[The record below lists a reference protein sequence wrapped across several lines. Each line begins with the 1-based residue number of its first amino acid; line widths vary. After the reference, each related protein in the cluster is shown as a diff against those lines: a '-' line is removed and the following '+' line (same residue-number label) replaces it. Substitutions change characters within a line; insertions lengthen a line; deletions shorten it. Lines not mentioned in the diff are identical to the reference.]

1 MQQANSQQDDWTG
14 KDTIPRYIVL
24 FSLCRLDTHAP
35 PQLVFPWECRDKE
48 DQAWIAYNNPLR
60 RTNQILVEENMRL
73 KRILRENGISWSP
86 LAQTHLN
93 QNDPTRRKTRSSI
106 AAAGP
111 SDSTSPFLPTE
122 VLLRILK
129 FAMKSKY
136 PIIDPLSAV
145 TAENLTDEEKKRG
158 NQIAIH
164 FLATCKAMHAEGT
177 RFLWESNHFIFTT
190 PQALRNF
197 SELSFHYRHK
207 ILHINMRVIARYYDD
222 QRRRHKLEKYYH
234 PDLKK
239 DQPLKIHMRPKESP
253 LVRGGFRCYT
263 WNQVIDFLL
272 ALRAPFD
279 PTYKDKKTPR
289 PRLLPSLSSLR
300 LDLVNFSDSL
310 LPFSGSELH
319 EVASHELGC
328 TLNELQ
334 VTGMPFDDVG
344 MKASAEL
351 SGLVKDEGLYLDAS
365 AAFIA
370 HPRGLQ
376 SLSGDNWCAR
386 VIRAYKDLKEEME
399 EEGLGLS
406 GEDDDE
412 NEQFHLHSF
421 EGYHKIGTLPAAPSE
436 EGHPPSTR
444 DEKRVI
450 WKKVP
455 VTRES
460 DKRMWI
466 QFSRTNG
473 YEIEDSVWDSDDDR
487 ICPCCGDSHPG
498 SSILGFMS
506 DDYE

>member
-1 MQQANSQQDDWTG
+1 MTG
-14 KDTIPRYIVL
+14 
-24 FSLCRLDTHAP
+24 
-35 PQLVFPWECRDKE
+35 QLVFPWECRDKE

-111 SDSTSPFLPTE
+111 SESTSPFLPTE

-145 TAENLTDEEKKRG
+145 TVENLTDEEKKRG

-279 PTYKDKKTPR
+279 PTYKDKKNPR